1 MSGLAETEL
10 EALLAQDAP
19 YGDLT
24 TDLLGIAARPGR
36 ISFAAREA
44 MVLSG
49 GAAAAALVQ
58 RAGALPGTRLP
69 DGTALAAGQ
78 VFLSAEGPAGPLH
91 LAWKVAQTLVEYA
104 SGIATRARRI
114 VDAAASGRPGTVVAC
129 TRKNFPGT
137 KAISSRAVMD
147 GGACMHRLGL
157 SETLLVF
164 PEHRAFLDEAPAIW
178 LPALKVRAPEKK
190 VVVEVDSIAE
200 ALALAAAGADVLQL
214 EKLSPADTAAIA
226 AATCDRV
233 PPPVVAIAGGVTEA
247 NAAAYAEAGAA
258 VLVTSAPYFGR
269 PCDVQVRLGCVSDG

>member
-1 MSGLAETEL
+1 MSGVTETEL
-10 EALLAQDAP
+10 DALLAQDAP

-24 TDLLGIAARPGR
+24 TDLLGIGAAPGR
-36 ISFAAREA
+36 ITFAARDA

-49 GAAAAALVQ
+49 GEAAAGLLR
-58 RAGALPGTRLP
+58 RAGATAGDRAP

-78 VFLSAEGPAGPLH
+78 VFLTAEGPAGALH
-91 LAWKVAQTLVEYA
+91 RAWKTAQTLVEYA

-114 VDAAASGRPGTVVAC
+114 VDAAAAVRPGTVVAC

-137 KAISSRAVMD
+137 KATSSRAVMD

-164 PEHRAFLDEAPAIW
+164 PEHRAFLDEAPAVW
-178 LPALKVRAPEKK
+178 LSALKARAPEKK

-200 ALALAAAGADVLQL
+200 AVALAAAGADVLQL

-226 AATCDRV
+226 IATCDRV

-269 PCDVQVRLGCVSDG
+269 PCDVKVLLEKA

>member
-1 MSGLAETEL
+1 MSGLAEAGL
-10 EALLAQDAP
+10 DALLAEDAP

-24 TDLLGIAARPGR
+24 TDLLGIADRPGR
-36 ISFAAREA
+36 IILAARDA

-49 GAAAAALVQ
+49 GEAAAGLLR
-58 RAGALPGTRLP
+58 RAGALPGDRLP

-78 VFLSAEGPAGPLH
+78 VFLSAEGPAGALH
-91 LAWKVAQTLVEYA
+91 RAWKTAQTVVEYA

-114 VDAAASGRPGTVVAC
+114 VEAAAAARPGVVVAC

-147 GGACMHRLGL
+147 GGASMHRLGL

-164 PEHRAFLDEAPAIW
+164 PEHRAFLDPDPNVW
-178 LPALKVRAPEKK
+178 LPALKAQAPEKK
-190 VVVEVDSIAE
+190 LVVEVDSVTE
-200 ALALAAAGADVLQL
+200 AVALAAAGADVLQL

-226 AATCDRV
+226 IATRDMM

-247 NAAAYAEAGAA
+247 NATAYAEAGAA

-269 PCDVQVRLGCVSDG
+269 PLDVQVTLERA